1 MKVLHIVKSQPKG
14 ITKKIIELQSR
25 KHRVK
30 VINLRKKDISYEDII
45 EDIFSHDKVIS
56 W

>member
-1 MKVLHIVKSQPKG
+1 MKILHIINDGPTDLSGSIIDEQSKNHEV
-14 ITKKIIELQSR
+14 KIIELY
-25 KHRVK
+25 
-30 VINLRKKDISYEDII
+30 KKPVSYEDVI